1 MIDRNFIFA
10 ENIKR

>member
-10 ENIKR
+10 ENKKR